1 MPDENRGKE
10 VDKYGE
16 ADEKEAAPG
25 YEQKQWEE
33 KHTAAGTLR
42 FGAKD
47 AKEKNA
53 VKEKQYD
60 ILLDDEIEFIQVLY
74 AYISFWSCSLDDT
87 IEHRT
92 RPAKLFKRNK
102 DK

>member
-1 MPDENRGKE
+1 MPDEKRGKE

-25 YEQKQWEE
+25 YEQRAWEE
-33 KHTAAGTLR
+33 HHTAAGTLR

-60 ILLDDEIEFIQVLY
+60 ILLDDEIEFIQVH
-74 AYISFWSCSLDDT
+74 ICT
-87 IEHRT
+87 VPT
-92 RPAKLFKRNK
+92 
-102 DK
+102 